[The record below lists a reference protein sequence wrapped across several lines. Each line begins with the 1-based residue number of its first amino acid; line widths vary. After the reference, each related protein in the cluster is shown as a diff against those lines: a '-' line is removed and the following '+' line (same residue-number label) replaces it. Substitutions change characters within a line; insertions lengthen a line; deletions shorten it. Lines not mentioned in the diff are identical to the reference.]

1 MAAQNNITLSQL
13 IFNAQSLSDML
24 NNEFVSQQEWIV
36 WANKGYAKLYDLL
49 IASYGANY
57 YGAYPV
63 QFLTQPS
70 VMFYPLPDGVASFF
84 TPGLTPTQ
92 GSGTIVTPPF
102 YKLLGVDINF
112 NGGFSNGTNNQFNF
126 LTLVP
131 FMFGER
137 NRNNVFQGGGLAGGG
152 VSVLANAYSYDYR
165 YRLHSL
171 IDPTTNQ
178 PRDYLWLTPQAPA
191 GFCIQVWYAP
201 ELTPLVN
208 LTDVVT
214 MVAGW
219 EEIIEL
225 DMAIKALNKE
235 ESDTSVLIAARAEK
249 IQEIKNLAAIRDAGA
264 PNYVRDVYGTGM
276 ATGGGWGN
284 GYGGG
289 FGSMGGMW

>member
-1 MAAQNNITLSQL
+1 MALNSTTLGDL
-13 IFNAQSLSDML
+13 IFNAQSLSDQI
-24 NNEFVSQQEWIV
+24 NSDFVSTAEWTN
-36 WANKGYAKLYDLL
+36 WANIGYAKLYDLL

-57 YGAYPV
+57 YASLAV
-63 QFLTQPS
+63 QFLTVPS
-70 VMFYPLPDGVASFF
+70 VMFYPLPDGTATFF

-92 GSGTIVTPPF
+92 SNGTIVAPPF
-102 YKLLGVDINF
+102 YKLLGADINF

-171 IDPTTNQ
+171 TDPTSGLLTN
-178 PRDYLWLTPQAPA
+178 YLWLTPQAPG

-208 LTDVVT
+208 LTDIVT

-219 EEIIEL
+219 EEIIQL
-225 DMAIKALNKE
+225 DMAIKAMQKE
-235 ESDTSVLIAARAEK
+235 ESDATVLILGRTEAIQRVKEMAA
-249 IQEIKNLAAIRDAGA
+249 QRDIGA
-264 PNYVRDVYGTGM
+264 PDYVRDVYATGM